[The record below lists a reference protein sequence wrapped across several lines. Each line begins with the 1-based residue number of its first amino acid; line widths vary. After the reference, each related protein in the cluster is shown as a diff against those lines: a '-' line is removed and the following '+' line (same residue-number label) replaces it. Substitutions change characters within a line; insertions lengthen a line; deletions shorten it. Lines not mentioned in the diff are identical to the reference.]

1 MEVKGTIKAIFAEQ
15 VISDKFRKREFVLT
29 TNDKYPQDV
38 WFQLTQGNTDLI
50 DTIRVGEEVEV
61 KFNLRGKE
69 YTNREGKV
77 SYFNSLE
84 VWQVSVQ
91 TSDTQPKAKVAGIVA
106 NFQDDAI
113 NQMSNESDLPF

>member
-38 WFQLTQGNTDLI
+38 LFQLTQGNTDLI
-50 DTIRVGEEVEV
+50 DTIRVGEEVDV

-69 YTNREGKV
+69 YNGRYYV
-77 SYFNSLE
+77 SLDA
-84 VWQVSVQ
+84 WQVSVQ
-91 TSDTQPKAKVAGIVA
+91 QGTPVAKPVTYADLSAPPESIDDT
-106 NFQDDAI
+106 
-113 NQMSNESDLPF
+113 LPF

>member
-38 WFQLTQGNTDLI
+38 LFQLTQGNTDLI

-77 SYFNSLE
+77 SYFTSLE

-91 TSDTQPKAKVAGIVA
+91 QGTPVAKPTATQIVNEVEDNDT
-106 NFQDDAI
+106 
-113 NQMSNESDLPF
+113 LPF

>member
-38 WFQLTQGNTDLI
+38 LFQLTQGNTDLI

-69 YTNREGKV
+69 YTNKEGKV
-77 SYFNSLE
+77 SYFTSLDA
-84 VWQVSVQ
+84 WQVSIQQGAPVA
-91 TSDTQPKAKVAGIVA
+91 QPKTATQIV
-106 NFQDDAI
+106 
-113 NQMSNESDLPF
+113 NEVEESTELPF

>member
-38 WFQLTQGNTDLI
+38 LFQLTQGNTDLI

-77 SYFNSLE
+77 SYFTSLDA
-84 VWQVSVQ
+84 WQVSVQ
-91 TSDTQPKAKVAGIVA
+91 QGTQVAKQTATQIV
-106 NFQDDAI
+106 
-113 NQMSNESDLPF
+113 NEVEDNGDLPF

>member
-38 WFQLTQGNTDLI
+38 LFQLTQGNTDLI

-61 KFNLRGKE
+61 SYNLRGKE
-69 YTNREGKV
+69 YNGRYYV
-77 SYFNSLE
+77 SLDA
-84 VWQVSVQ
+84 WQVSIQQGTPVA
-91 TSDTQPKAKVAGIVA
+91 QPKTATQIV
-106 NFQDDAI
+106 
-113 NQMSNESDLPF
+113 NEVEESTELPF

>member
-1 MEVKGTIKAIFAEQ
+1 MEIKGIIKAIFAEQ

-38 WFQLTQGNTDLI
+38 LFQLTQGNTDLI

-69 YTNREGKV
+69 YSNREGKI

-84 VWQVSVQ
+84 VWQVNVLQTRSTPVAKPKESVIDEAQ
-91 TSDTQPKAKVAGIVA
+91 
-106 NFQDDAI
+106 
-113 NQMSNESDLPF
+113 SNESDLPF

>member
-15 VISDKFRKREFVLT
+15 VISEKFRKKEFVLT

-38 WFQLTQGNTDLI
+38 LFQLTQGNTDLI

-69 YTNREGKV
+69 YINREGKM

-84 VWQVSVQ
+84 VWQVSIQKGTPV
-91 TSDTQPKAKVAGIVA
+91 AKPVTYADLSGPPA
-106 NFQDDAI
+106 
-113 NQMSNESDLPF
+113 ESDELLPF

>member
-38 WFQLTQGNTDLI
+38 LFQLTQGNTDLI

-69 YTNREGKV
+69 YTNKEGKV
-77 SYFNSLE
+77 SYFTSLE
-84 VWQVSVQ
+84 CWQVSIQQGTPVAKPMTATQ
-91 TSDTQPKAKVAGIVA
+91 IVNEVESNDT
-106 NFQDDAI
+106 
-113 NQMSNESDLPF
+113 LPF

>member
-1 MEVKGTIKAIFAEQ
+1 MEVKGTIKAICAEQ

-29 TNDKYPQDV
+29 TNDKFPQDV
-38 WFQLTQGNTDLI
+38 LFQLTQGNTDLI

-69 YTNREGKV
+69 YTNKEGKV

-91 TSDTQPKAKVAGIVA
+91 TSNTQPKAKVTEIVA
-106 NFQDDAI
+106 NFQEDAI

>member
-15 VISDKFRKREFVLT
+15 VVSDKFRKREFVLT

-38 WFQLTQGNTDLI
+38 LFQLTQGNTDLI

-69 YTNREGKV
+69 YINREGKA
-77 SYFNSLE
+77 SYFTSLDA
-84 VWQVSVQ
+84 WQVSVQ
-91 TSDTQPKAKVAGIVA
+91 QGTPVAKPKQSVIDEA
-106 NFQDDAI
+106 Q
-113 NQMSNESDLPF
+113 SNESDLPF

>member
-1 MEVKGTIKAIFAEQ
+1 MEVNGTIKAIFAEQ

-38 WFQLTQGNTDLI
+38 LFQLTQGNTDLI

-77 SYFNSLE
+77 SYFNSLD

-91 TSDTQPKAKVAGIVA
+91 QGTQVAKQTATQIV
-106 NFQDDAI
+106 
-113 NQMSNESDLPF
+113 NEVEDNGDLPF